1 MTRETEVDQSG
12 IDDGHSMLDKLNGDE
27 LTETL
32 THILARLRLS
42 ESKVNW
48 PSDPGN
54 RPYLQVKPLM
64 ADVQSLFA
72 QTKKLH
78 GKTSSQAEHIRSL
91 QRLWLSQCSDRLEP
105 CPQPKAEELHK
116 AWHAAKAERKEPYML
131 TDAQQKLQQSV
142 EDTSNSKSN
151 KASAYIDA
159 VRQAVYLLYVFLD
172 CPIMA
177 DDRQNLLAALQ
188 RILRRLKGCFTDF
201 YRGHRYQMQLE
212 LRELLKD
219 VDKAIDDFQA
229 LYANCDLPALGDLPE
244 VQATTNPGRQ
254 RASPNSSTLFH
265 CCK

>member
-1 MTRETEVDQSG
+1 MPCKVKKSALAAWLVAPR
-12 IDDGHSMLDKLNGDE
+12 DKTDAVACSAVLPF
-27 LTETL
+27 
-32 THILARLRLS
+32 A
-42 ESKVNW
+42 
-48 PSDPGN
+48 GN

-159 VRQAVYLLYVFLD
+159 VRQAVYLLYVS
-172 CPIMA
+172 A
-177 DDRQNLLAALQ
+177 DAQ
-188 RILRRLKGCFTDF
+188 KW
-201 YRGHRYQMQLE
+201 
-212 LRELLKD
+212 
-219 VDKAIDDFQA
+219 V
-229 LYANCDLPALGDLPE
+229 
-244 VQATTNPGRQ
+244 
-254 RASPNSSTLFH
+254 
-265 CCK
+265 